1 MAEPHDD
8 STAAASASDGPPFT
22 GVVYQVYPRSFR
34 DTDGD
39 GVGDLR
45 GLRDG
50 LDHLAWLGV
59 DAVWSSPFF
68 RSPMADFGYDI
79 SDHCD
84 VDPILGTLADAD
96 AVIAAAHARGIQ
108 VWLDWVANH
117 TSDQH
122 PWFLAARSSREDPH
136 RDFYVWRDPAPDGG
150 PPNNWIRHFAPEP
163 AWTLDPRTGQ
173 YYLHHFLPEQPDVNW
188 DHPPLRAAQLDVLR
202 FWLERGVDGFRADAV
217 GLIGQDR
224 SYPDDPADTP
234 PDGRGWF
241 HWHPSTRGHLAAV
254 RRVLDEHGAVMV
266 GEVFLDDVD
275 AVLAHVGSDA
285 MHLSFAFQLVLSAW
299 DAEVWADRIAE
310 VDAAFAAL
318 GLWPAWVL
326 SNHDVRRLATR
337 VGSRERARAAL
348 CVLLTLRGVPFLY
361 QGDELALE
369 DAEVPADRV
378 VDPGG
383 RDGCRA
389 PLPWTSAPGCG
400 WPDPAWLPLPPD
412 AAALSIAAQREDPA
426 SALHLTRRLIALRA
440 AQEVLVRGTQRV
452 LGTDDGIPAGV
463 LGLERRLGDARAVT
477 LAAMTSGAVS
487 LPAFADGTWT
497 VAAESAGAGAREG
510 SAFDGRL
517 EADTAVVLTR
527 S

>member
-1 MAEPHDD
+1 MPEPQQPQQRHG
-8 STAAASASDGPPFT
+8 SAGGPPFD

-34 DTDGD
+34 DADGD
-39 GVGDLR
+39 GIGDLA
-45 GLRDG
+45 GLRAG

-59 DAVWSSPFF
+59 GAVWSSPFY

-84 VDPILGTLADAD
+84 VDPTFGTLADAD
-96 AVIAAAHARGIQ
+96 ALIADAHARGLQ

-117 TSDQH
+117 TSDRH
-122 PWFLAARSSREDPH
+122 RWFEAARSSREDPH

-163 AWTLDPRTGQ
+163 AWTLDPATGQ

-188 DHPPLRAAQLDVLR
+188 DHPPLREAQLDVLR
-202 FWLERGVDGFRADAV
+202 FWLARGVDGFRADAV

-224 SYPDDPADTP
+224 SYPDDPPGTP

-241 HWHPSTRGHLAAV
+241 HWHPSSREHLAAV

-266 GEVFLDDVD
+266 GEVFLEDVD
-275 AVLAHVGSDA
+275 AVLAHVGDDV
-285 MHLSFAFQLVLSAW
+285 MHLSFAFQLVLSDW
-299 DAEVWADRIAE
+299 DAATWSERIAE
-310 VDAAFAAL
+310 VDAAFADL

-348 CVLLTLRGVPFLY
+348 GVLLTLRGVPFLY

-369 DAEVPADRV
+369 DAEVPTDRV

-412 AAALSIAAQREDPA
+412 AAALSVEAQRADPA
-426 SALHLTRRLIALRA
+426 SALHLTRRLIALRRA
-440 AQEVLVRGTQRV
+440 TPALVRGAQRV
-452 LGTDDGIPAGV
+452 LSAADGLPDGV
-463 LGLERRLGDARAVT
+463 LGFERWLGDARTVT
-477 LAAMTSGAVS
+477 LAEMAGRDATV
-487 LPAFADGTWT
+487 PALADGGWT
-497 VAAESAGAGAREG
+497 VRIDTAGAGAREG
-510 SAFDGRL
+510 RPFDGTL
-517 EADTAVVLTR
+517 PADTAVVLER
-527 S
+527 A